1 MSRLFSPVIPCSP
14 DILSSMVF
22 ILMVCSLSTL
32 ALARSISSHLSVI
45 SRCRVAMSLRW
56 PALLALRLDSSS
68 ALVSASHLSVCSRW
82 AKVSS
87 CRWLSPLWSERSSA
101 TVLARESWAS
111 VLSRICSSSWVLVS
125 LWRSVCL
132 WSMSFIISSTCRLR
146 ASTSSLS
153 EETISLTTEIF
164 PSRSSL
170 LAFQSL
176 MLTFSSNLAWV
187 LSLSCKISLPSW
199 SHLWWH
205 SCRLE
210 ATSSIQASWAFSAS
224 CMSPI
229 SSRIV
234 EISAV
239 TVAST
244 RCLLVMIE
252 WVESTRALISS
263 RSTLTASI
271 AAVKSS
277 ISRSQARTMRF
288 TWAVSLLAPVSMSF
302 ISPRSYLRAL
312 MSLARSSGAAPGAPG
327 VRVRVAMAEAFLS
340 RSLLSF
346 CICSVIC
353 ASKSESLE
361 ATFFINCP
369 SPALPLGRNLP
380 TLPGSSSPSASTRVS
395 SFLNRSASWA
405 PWDSV
410 TALTESWSC
419 CDFASIRDEAYLLT
433 SSISPD
439 VSPVDP
445 SRIVWNADAVSS
457 KLALIDRAC
466 CSTEASLAPSRWTS
480 STVADNA
487 AFCAR
492 MASTITETFVNM
504 VGKWQRP
511 RAKGSRGI
519 GRT

>member
-1 MSRLFSPVIPCSP
+1 MSRTVFTAPSM
-14 DILSSMVF
+14 SSLESVQDTT
-22 ILMVCSLSTL
+22 STL
-32 ALARSISSHLSVI
+32 PSS
-45 SRCRVAMSLRW
+45 
-56 PALLALRLDSSS
+56 LAL
-68 ALVSASHLSVCSRW
+68 VCSRSSTMSEPSW
-82 AKVSS
+82 LHLSCAS
-87 CRWLSPLWSERSSA
+87 CR
-101 TVLARESWAS
+101 
-111 VLSRICSSSWVLVS
+111 
-125 LWRSVCL
+125 
-132 WSMSFIISSTCRLR
+132 
-146 ASTSSLS
+146 
-153 EETISLTTEIF
+153 
-164 PSRSSL
+164 
-170 LAFQSL
+170 
-176 MLTFSSNLAWV
+176 
-187 LSLSCKISLPSW
+187 
-199 SHLWWH
+199 
-205 SCRLE
+205 E
-210 ATSSIQASWAFSAS
+210 ADTSSIHASCAFNAS
-224 CMSPI
+224 CMSPM
-229 SSRIV
+229 SSLMV

-244 RCLLVMIE
+244 RCRLVMIE
-252 WVESTRALISS
+252 CVESTRALISS
-263 RSTLTASI
+263 RSTFTASI

-277 ISRSQARTMRF
+277 ISRSQASTIRF
-288 TWAVSLLAPVSMSF
+288 TCAVSLLALVSMSF
-302 ISPRSYLRAL
+302 SSPMSYLRAL
-312 MSLARSSGAAPGAPG
+312 MSEETSSGAAPGAPG